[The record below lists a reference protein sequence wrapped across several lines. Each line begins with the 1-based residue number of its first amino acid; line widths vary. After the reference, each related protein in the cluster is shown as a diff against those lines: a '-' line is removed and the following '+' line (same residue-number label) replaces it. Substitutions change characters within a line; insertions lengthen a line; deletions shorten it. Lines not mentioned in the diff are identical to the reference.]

1 MKEFSFRLEQVK
13 RWRETEVS
21 LQESRLAAAAA
32 KVAEIRGAIEGRR
45 GELDRAQLSGNID
58 GGDLRVYADFRQR
71 TESRIRDLEGQA
83 VAAQR
88 AAAIE
93 MGRLVEANRKMKL
106 IENLKKRALTAWTR
120 EFEREL
126 AAFADEA
133 FLNRY
138 NH

>member
-58 GGDLRVYADFRQR
+58 GGDLRVYADFRLR

-88 AAAIE
+88 AAALE